1 MIFLVVTSNDL
12 CSRKKKPKKQKPE
25 QDALEPA
32 ILKTKFKWRWTG
44 GSFDFAFWPWSRKW
58 DSRRSRELF
67 TAGRR
72 MRGRNYWRPPA
83 GDTNDLSGILAS
95 WYLSI

>member
-12 CSRKKKPKKQKPE
+12 CSRKKKPPKQKPE

-44 GSFDFAFWPWSRKW
+44 GALASLSGLDLENGVPGV
-58 DSRRSRELF
+58 SREPF

>member
-44 GSFDFAFWPWSRKW
+44 GALASLSGLDLENGIPGGRGS
-58 DSRRSRELF
+58 RSRGQTDAGKELL
-67 TAGRR
+67 APSGGR
-72 MRGRNYWRPPA
+72 YQ
-83 GDTNDLSGILAS
+83 
-95 WYLSI
+95 